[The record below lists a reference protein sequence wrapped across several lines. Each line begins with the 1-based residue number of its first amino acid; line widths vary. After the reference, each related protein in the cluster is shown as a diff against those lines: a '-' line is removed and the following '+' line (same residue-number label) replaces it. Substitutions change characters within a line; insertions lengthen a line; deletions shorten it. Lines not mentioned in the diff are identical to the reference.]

1 MTEITVKKID
11 VSTNMYVLCV
21 PDDNNYYSFYV
32 CHKKNPAVLKLF
44 NNTAVRDPGDDVLQY
59 LAVTGWQNAKTQYM
73 GLAAFIDTLK

>member
-44 NNTAVRDPGDDVLQY
+44 NNTAVRDPGDDILQY
-59 LAVTGWQNAKTQYM
+59 LAVEGWKNSKERYLNLT
-73 GLAAFIDTLK
+73 AFLETLE